1 MNRALKEAAKNR
13 GVLAWA
19 AVSKTFGKVLRNGR
33 GHYAIYTHHADAN
46 ADCPSYGVVRRVRI
60 RVIEEAKK

>member
-1 MNRALKEAAKNR
+1 MSVGAKKR

-19 AVSKTFGKVLRNGR
+19 AIGKKSGKVLRDWN
-33 GHYAIYTHHADAN
+33 GHYGIYAIRSYAD

-60 RVIEEAKK
+60 RVIEEAS